1 MPGCGSHRQGWACG
15 FGWVVV
21 TVLAC
26 QTAAVGLAADAM
38 KKASVL
44 LQGGTIYDGS
54 GGEGVKGD
62 VAIRDGK
69 IVAVGQFDP
78 AQAERAIDCRGL
90 IVAPGFIDLHTH
102 CDPVATDAK
111 VRPNLNYLRQGC
123 TTVVTGNC
131 GGGALDVEE
140 YFARIDRQGAGTN
153 VIHLVPHGT
162 ARAKAMGSDD
172 REPTTQELQRMRE
185 LVERGMRAGAWGMS
199 SGLIYVPSMF
209 AKTDELIELTKT
221 VAAHGGI
228 YVSHIR
234 GEGSGLLQSV
244 QEAINIGRATGAQV
258 EISHFKVAGK
268 SNWGLL
274 RKAAALVEDA
284 RSKGQVIFADQ
295 YPYIAT
301 STGLAPTLFSPKVIP
316 GGMKD
321 FSKRIQNDP
330 QFKRDVHRIVASQ
343 LGDIE
348 KILVASCKK
357 YPQYVGK
364 NLKQIATERG
374 TDAADAAIEIQAN
387 GSASVIKFALSEDD
401 VRYAMTLPWV
411 ATGSDGGPH
420 IPNPSTSPHPRS
432 YGTFPRKIGYYAMRE
447 KVLSVGQA
455 IRSATGLPA
464 DILKLAD
471 RGYLRSGLVADLVVF
486 DPETFID
493 RATFEK
499 PHQYATGVRYVFISG
514 HAALDNGNPSAE
526 LYGRAIRHSGG
537 K

>member
-1 MPGCGSHRQGWACG
+1 MLIAVWAC
-15 FGWVVV
+15 
-21 TVLAC
+21 
-26 QTAAVGLAADAM
+26 QMTAAGLAAEAK
-38 KKASVL
+38 KKACVL

-69 IVAVGQFDP
+69 IAAVGQFDP
-78 AQAERAIDCRGL
+78 AQAERVVDCRGL

-140 YFARIDRQGAGTN
+140 YFTRIDRQGAGTN

-172 REPTTQELQRMRE
+172 REPTAEELQRIRE
-185 LVERGMRAGAWGMS
+185 FVERGMRAGAWGMS

-209 AKTDELIELTKT
+209 AKTDELIDLTKI

-244 QEAINIGRATGAQV
+244 QEAIDIGRAAGAQV
-258 EISHFKVAGK
+258 QISHFKVAGK

-274 RKAAALVEDA
+274 RKAASLVEDA
-284 RSKGQVIFADQ
+284 RGKGQVIFADQ

-316 GGMKD
+316 GGVKD
-321 FSKRIQNDP
+321 FAKRIQNDP
-330 QFKRDVHRIVASQ
+330 QFKSEVHKTVARQ
-343 LGDIE
+343 LDDIQN
-348 KILVASCKK
+348 ILIATCKK

-364 NLKQIATERG
+364 TLKQIADERG
-374 TDAADAAIEIQAN
+374 IDAADVAIEIQAN
-387 GSASVIKFALSEDD
+387 GSASVIKFALCEDD
-401 VRYAMTLPWV
+401 VRYGMTLPWV
-411 ATGSDGGPH
+411 ATGSDGSPQ
-420 IPNPSTSPHPRS
+420 IPSPSTSPHPRS

-447 KVLSVGQA
+447 KVISVGRA

-471 RGYLRSGLVADLVVF
+471 RGYLRTGLVADLVVF

-499 PHQYATGVRYVFISG
+499 PHQYATGVRYVFIG
-514 HAALDNGNPSAE
+514 GQAAIDNGNPSSE
-526 LYGRAIRHSGG
+526 LYGRAIRHSSG